1 MLYLDV
7 EILADREGVMFEL
20 ERVDHVQFAIPAGGE
35 EQCRVFWNEI
45 LGLAEIPKPPAL
57 APRGGCWFEGPGFQ
71 VHLGVEPDFRPARK
85 AHPGF
90 EVRGLTELSE
100 RLAAHGYAVTWS
112 DEVPGQ
118 DRFHTAD
125 PFGNRIEFLQPRP

>member
-1 MLYLDV
+1 VFTFD
-7 EILADREGVMFEL
+7 
-20 ERVDHVQFAIPAGGE
+20 RVDHVQFAIPAGGE
-35 EQCRVFWNEI
+35 EQCRAFWGEI

-71 VHLGVEPDFRPARK
+71 VHLGVEADFRPARK

-90 EVRGLTELSE
+90 EVSGLTELAKL
-100 RLAAHGYAVTWS
+100 LATHNYTVTWS

-125 PFGNRIEFLQPRP
+125 PFGNRVEFLQKLP

>member
-1 MLYLDV
+1 MFSLD
-7 EILADREGVMFEL
+7 GVN
-20 ERVDHVQFAIPAGGE
+20 HVQLAIPAGGE
-35 EQCRVFWNEI
+35 QRCRAFWGDI
-45 LGLAEIPKPPAL
+45 LGLAEVPKPPAL
-57 APRGGCWFEGPGFQ
+57 APRGGCWFAGPGFQ
-71 VHLGVEPDFRPARK
+71 VHLGVEADFRPARK

-100 RLAAHGYAVTWS
+100 LLAVHGYDVTWS

-125 PFGNRIEFLQPRP
+125 PFGNRIEFLEMSQ

>member
-1 MLYLDV
+1 
-7 EILADREGVMFEL
+7 MFGF

-35 EQCRVFWNEI
+35 DQCRAFWCGI
-45 LGLAEIPKPPAL
+45 LGLTEVPKPPAL
-57 APRGGCWFEGPGFQ
+57 APRGGCWFDGPGFQ

-90 EVRGLTELSE
+90 EMRGVRELADALTV
-100 RLAAHGYAVTWS
+100 HGYTVTWS

-125 PFGNRIEFLQPRP
+125 PFGNRIEFLQKHR

>member
-1 MLYLDV
+1 
-7 EILADREGVMFEL
+7 MFAFD
-20 ERVDHVQFAIPAGGE
+20 RVDHVQFAIPAGGE
-35 EQCRVFWNEI
+35 ERCRAFWGEI
-45 LGLAEIPKPPAL
+45 LGLVEIPKPPAL

-71 VHLGVEPDFRPARK
+71 VHLGVEADFRPARK

-90 EVRGLTELSE
+90 EVRGLAELAE
-100 RLAAHGYAVTWS
+100 LLTAHDYTVTWS

-125 PFGNRIEFLQPRP
+125 PFGNRIEFLRRLP